1 MKSISELKREARTT
15 LNGRW
20 GSAALLNLIPVLLG
34 IIIASIILIPA
45 IIFFQSVDFSQT
57 MDTVSSNNAY
67 DAGNSAGSSGG
78 GLFGGIISALF
89 TSGITW
95 TLLEVVRKQRTEI
108 TPIKDAFRAFSGTY
122 FLPVIGLFILQSIFV
137 FLWSLLLVIPGIIK
151 GYAYSQTYFVYYD
164 TTEQTG
170 NKPGL
175 LDSIT
180 ASRRLM
186 NGYKGKLFLL
196 DLSFIGWHILAIMTF
211 GIGYIWLNPY
221 IYTTKAAFYDALPKN
236 PAY

>member
-1 MKSISELKREARTT
+1 MKSISELKSEARST
-15 LNGRW
+15 LKGRW
-20 GSAALLNLIPVLLG
+20 GSAALLNLIPVLVG
-34 IIIASIILIPA
+34 IIIALIILIPA
-45 IIFFQSVDFSQT
+45 IIFFQSVDFSQA
-57 MDTVSSNNAY
+57 MSDASSNSAGY
-67 DAGNSAGSSGG
+67 DTGNSAGSGGG

-95 TLLEVVRKQRTEI
+95 TMLELVRKQRNQI
-108 TPIKDAFRAFSGTY
+108 APVKDAFRAFSGLY
-122 FLPVIGLFILQSIFV
+122 FLPVVGLFILQSIFV

-151 GYAYSQTYFVYYD
+151 SYAYSQTYFVYYD
-164 TTEQTG
+164 TVTQTG
-170 NKPGL
+170 QKPRL

-196 DLSFIGWHILAIMTF
+196 DLSFIGWHILAILTF
-211 GIGYIWLNPY
+211 GLGYIWLNPY

-236 PAY
+236 